1 MTPLGSVTNRLR
13 TGAALLRRSRSR
25 PRPHDGSGRGG
36 GTALPGL
43 VAATIA
49 PDITAQLVR
58 RAGAGTVVVTGTNGK
73 DHHLAPAGGDRAR
86 RPASR

>member
-1 MTPLGSVTNRLR
+1 MAALATMTSKLR
-13 TGAALLRRSRSR
+13 TGAALIAGAAAAEASRRL
-25 PRPHDGSGRGG
+25 GRGG

-73 DHHLAPAGGDRAR
+73 TTT
-86 RPASR
+86 